1 MDTKPIERS
10 MTKVR
15 LACTQTLCYFS
26 FRSFGNIGERASE
39 ASTQVKRASESERGA
54 QERKIFSSS
63 PTPTLVGLAVQ
74 KSEDFEEKI
83 EGL

>member
-15 LACTQTLCYFS
+15 LACTQTCYFS

-74 KSEDFEEKI
+74 KSADFEEKI